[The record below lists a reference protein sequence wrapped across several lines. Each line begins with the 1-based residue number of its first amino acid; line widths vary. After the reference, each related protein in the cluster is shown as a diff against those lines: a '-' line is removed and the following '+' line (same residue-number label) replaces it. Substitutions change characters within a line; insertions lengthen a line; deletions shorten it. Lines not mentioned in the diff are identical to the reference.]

1 MIREDEIC
9 LVLQGL
15 INGVDYETGESY
27 DFSDTVISSLK
38 VISTMLECDKRNQHT
53 IDSVESAESFEKHYF
68 EKTLKTLPRMSS
80 EEYRQVNEV
89 IGDFYLKE
97 KLRLSKSENNNSEVK
112 GTIADLAHQ
121 MFGINIAKSK
131 GRLSKDGWFY
141 SGISQTK
148 CDSCG
153 NQLEVFRK
161 PYTTKA
167 GLVYHYYGLVCI
179 KCASVIT
186 PTELQDMGDR
196 RELYKEHQ
204 IDVYESDTD

>member
-15 INGVDYETGESY
+15 INGIDYETGESY

-38 VISTMLECDKRNQHT
+38 VISTMLECDKRNQHI

-68 EKTLKTLPRMSS
+68 EKIVKTLPKISS
-80 EEYRQVNEV
+80 EEYRQVNE
-89 IGDFYLKE
+89 ILGDFYLKD
-97 KLRLSKSENNNSEVK
+97 KMRHTKSESGDSK
-112 GTIADLAHQ
+112 DTIADLAYQ
-121 MFGINIAKSK
+121 MFGISLTRPR
-131 GRLSKDGWFY
+131 GRLSKTGWFY

-167 GLVYHYYGLVCI
+167 GLVYHYYGLVCVN
-179 KCASVIT
+179 CSTVIT
-186 PTELQDMGDR
+186 PTELSNTKDR
-196 RELYKEHQ
+196 RGLYKEHQ
-204 IDVYESDTD
+204 IDVYDGDEF